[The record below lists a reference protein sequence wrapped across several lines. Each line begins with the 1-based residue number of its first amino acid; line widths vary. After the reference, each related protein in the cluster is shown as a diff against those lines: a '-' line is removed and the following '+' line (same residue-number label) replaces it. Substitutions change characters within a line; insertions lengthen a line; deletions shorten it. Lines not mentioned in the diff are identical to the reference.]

1 MHDELMAYCG
11 LYCGDCFF
19 HKGEIADLAR
29 DLRKKLRDERFKE
42 RHEAFASIFKELKDF
57 EPCYDVLGAMVR
69 MRCKRACRNGGGPPV
84 CKIRECCKKRA
95 IDGCW
100 ECDEFE
106 TCKNLAFLEGVHKDA
121 HMKNLRMIKKRGV
134 DAFVK
139 GKRNW

>member
-1 MHDELMAYCG
+1 MHDEMMTYCG

-42 RHEAFASIFKELKDF
+42 RHEAFASIFKEFKDF
-57 EPCYDVLGAMVR
+57 ERCYDVLGAMVR

-100 ECDEFE
+100 ECGEFE
-106 TCKNLAFLEGVHKDA
+106 TCKKLEFLEMVHKDA
-121 HMKNLRMIKKRGV
+121 HIKNLRTIRKRGV
-134 DAFVK
+134 DAFVD